1 MGTQAELEPHN
12 AALAEQ
18 AAHEDA
24 EAARQSADEAG
35 FALDADLGI
44 VARTGEHEGLTW
56 RPSTLADVDWI
67 LERMG
72 QLDAEAAE
80 NQTMADAATQRIL
93 ERLDR
98 ANGRLKRQR
107 DYLEGLASAYAR
119 EHRKEIVPGKKKSR
133 ELPNG
138 ELCWRKTGG
147 RLVLNVAPDG
157 TTKAAEAEL
166 LEWAKHKREWHGAA
180 ELVRMKEEPAL
191 AEIQKYCAALDP
203 APIPP
208 GMHWED
214 EDPYGKLDVKPA
226 GSALAKVTK

>member
-1 MGTQAELEPHN
+1 MGAPLTADLPDELADDLAAVDGV
-12 AALAEQ
+12 AALPN
-18 AAHEDA
+18 
-24 EAARQSADEAG
+24 
-35 FALDADLGI
+35 
-44 VARTGEHEGLTW
+44 
-56 RPSTLADVDWI
+56 RPPWQPRTLADVDWL

-80 NQTMADAATQRIL
+80 NQTVADAATQRIL

-107 DYLEGLASAYAR
+107 DYLESLAAAYAR
-119 EHRKEIVPGKKKSR
+119 EHRKEIIPGKKKSR

-147 RLVLNVAPDG
+147 RLVLNQDDLVSLAPG
-157 TTKAAEAEL
+157 EEAPKSATAQL
-166 LEWAKHKREWHGAA
+166 LEWAKARRCTHP
-180 ELVRMKEEPAL
+180 ELVRVKEEPAL
-191 AEIQKYCAALDP
+191 AEIQRYCAALDP

-214 EDPYGKLDVKPA
+214 EDPYGRLEVKPA